1 MAEYADLEIRIL
13 EKQKEGYPVE
23 MTLNSEQQFPRGY
36 IDSEFSWVPTG
47 TAAEDGTKLFEA
59 LLADEAL
66 KMAWA
71 EVRGQQPRRRIRLRI
86 DASAP
91 ELHAI
96 PWELLRDPG
105 DGAPQDLAAMAA
117 TPFSRYMAGRQQPG
131 SPVLKRPVRVLVAI
145 AAPDNLGKFQLEPI
159 DPDVEWALLQGAA
172 AEQADIEL
180 TRLEQPCTLSA
191 LEEALKKGYHVLHF
205 VGHGAFV
212 NDQATLFMADKE
224 NQVVR
229 ESGEKV
235 AGMLTRQMSDADLS
249 NDERLRL
256 VFLSSCQTATRSPAD
271 AFRGLAPQ
279 LVEAGVPAVVAM
291 QDLVP
296 IDTARQ
302 FSATFYKE
310 LMGHGMVDLA
320 SNEARSAVLTA
331 GLPGAAIPVL
341 FSRLRSSQ
349 LLGKRGRITSAMK
362 GQFWPFLMGN
372 IKAERVTAFLG
383 PRINEG
389 LLMPNGTAAENLAK
403 KYNYPLP
410 DRGNL
415 AHVAQ
420 YIQLTDPDLLRD
432 DYVRLLQVSLFR
444 YLDITPTPEQ
454 KKQFG
459 SAGLTE
465 TVEGLDW
472 AERVLA
478 IDESAM
484 HHQLA
489 DLGLSLYVTT
499 NIDNFMVEALK
510 HKGRAPQRV
519 GPRWEKT
526 EAGQDEWLLKPK
538 PSREEPVV
546 FHLNGYD
553 ADPEQLRHLVL
564 SEDDFLEHLVRLSR
578 DRESILPMNMA
589 SMLSQHSFLFLGYHL
604 DDWEFRV
611 ILQGLVKSIAG
622 TTEAK
627 KLHVGVQLE
636 VEEQYNTEQA
646 MDYLGRY
653 LGEFRIDIYWGTTH
667 QFVNELHSGWLDYQ
681 KQDQKED
688 DPFGL

>member
-1 MAEYADLEIRIL
+1 MVDYADLEIRIL
-13 EKQKEGYPVE
+13 EKQQEGYPVE

-36 IDSEFSWVPTG
+36 IDSEFLPWVSSG
-47 TAAEDGTKLFEA
+47 SAAEDGAKLFKS
-59 LLADEAL
+59 LLADEPL

-86 DASAP
+86 DAAAP

-105 DGAPQDLAAMAA
+105 DDGAAQDLAAMAA
-117 TPFSRYMAGRQQPG
+117 TPFSRYMAGRWQPG

-145 AAPDNLGKFQLEPI
+145 AAPENLAKFDLEPI
-159 DPDVEWALLQGAA
+159 DPDEEWTLLQEAA
-172 AEQADIEL
+172 AGQADIEL
-180 TRLEQPCTLSA
+180 TQLEQPCTLLG
-191 LEEALKKGYHVLHF
+191 LEEELKKGYHVLHF

-212 NDQATLFMADKE
+212 KDHVALFMADEE
-224 NQVVR
+224 NQVTR
-229 ESGEKV
+229 ASGEDV

-249 NDERLRL
+249 DDDRLRL
-256 VFLSSCQTATRSPAD
+256 VFLASCQTATRSPAD

-279 LVEAGVPAVVAM
+279 IVAAGVPAVLAM

-302 FSATFYKE
+302 FSVTFYKE

-349 LLGKRGRITSAMK
+349 LLGKRGRISSAKKDM
-362 GQFWPFLMGN
+362 FWPFLMEN
-372 IKAERVTAFLG
+372 IDRGHVTAFLG
-383 PRINEG
+383 PRVNNG
-389 LLMPNGTAAENLAK
+389 LLPPNRTVAEKLAE
-403 KYNYPLP
+403 KYGYPLP
-410 DRGNL
+410 DRENL
-415 AHVAQ
+415 VKVAQ
-420 YIQLTDPDLLRD
+420 YIQLTDPDILHD
-432 DYVRLLQVSLFR
+432 DYVRLLQRSLFR
-444 YLDITPTPEQ
+444 YLDLTPTKEQ
-454 KKQFG
+454 KRQFR
-459 SAGLTE
+459 SATLTE

-472 AERVLA
+472 AERVL
-478 IDESAM
+478 DVHESEM

-489 DLGLSLYVTT
+489 DLGLPLYVTT
-499 NIDNFMVEALK
+499 NVDNFMVESLK
-510 HKGRAPQRV
+510 KKGLSPRRM
-519 GPRWEKT
+519 GPRWEQT
-526 EAGQDEWLLKPK
+526 EAGTPQFVLDPE
-538 PSREEPVV
+538 PSKEQPVV

-553 ADPEQLRHLVL
+553 ADPEQLRNLVL
-564 SEDDFLEHLVRLSR
+564 SRDDFMEHLVRLSR
-578 DRESILPMNMA
+578 DRESILPMNVNR
-589 SMLSQHSFLFLGYHL
+589 MLSEHSFLFLGYHL

-622 TTEAK
+622 ATQAR

-636 VEEQYNTEQA
+636 VEEQYNTEKA

-653 LGEFRIDIYWGTTH
+653 MGEFSIDIYWGTTH
-667 QFVNELHSGWLDYQ
+667 QFVNELHSGWLEY
-681 KQDQKED
+681 QDQED
-688 DPFGL
+688 DDWDF